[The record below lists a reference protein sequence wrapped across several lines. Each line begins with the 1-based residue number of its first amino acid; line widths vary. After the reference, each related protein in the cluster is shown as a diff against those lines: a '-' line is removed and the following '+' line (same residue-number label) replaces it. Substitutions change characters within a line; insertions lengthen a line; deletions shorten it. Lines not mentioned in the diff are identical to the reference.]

1 MNVARMLGALLDG
14 AATPPRRA
22 TARRGHGPFGMTAGE
37 TRQIG
42 RLLGSLADM
51 AVEALQPPPPSPAQ
65 PGRAGPSAPPR
76 PAPPPPPRP
85 ATRAGI
91 PDTGGS
97 PWTPQPAPPAADAPR
112 AEATEALLLT
122 QAMVAAARADGVSDA
137 AERAAIARQLDAAG
151 LDEAEREHVLAGFDN
166 PPTPEALAQQ
176 AGDPMLRAQL
186 YAACVAAMGQI
197 NPAERLWL
205 DRLGVALKLDGAARG
220 VIEKRLA

>member
-1 MNVARMLGALLDG
+1 MLGALLDG

-22 TARRGHGPFGMTAGE
+22 TARRGNGPFGMTAGE

-51 AVEALQPPPPSPAQ
+51 AIEAVQPPPPSPAQ
-65 PGRAGPSAPPR
+65 PGRAGP
-76 PAPPPPPRP
+76 PPPPRP
-85 ATRAGI
+85 ATRARI

>member
-22 TARRGHGPFGMTAGE
+22 TARRGNGPFGMTAGE

-51 AVEALQPPPPSPAQ
+51 AIEAVQPPPPSPAQ
-65 PGRAGPSAPPR
+65 PGRAGP
-76 PAPPPPPRP
+76 PPPPRP
-85 ATRAGI
+85 ATRARI

>member
-51 AVEALQPPPPSPAQ
+51 AIEAVQQAPPSPAQ
-65 PGRAGPSAPPR
+65 PGRAGP
-76 PAPPPPPRP
+76 PPPPRP
-85 ATRAGI
+85 ATRARI

-97 PWTPQPAPPAADAPR
+97 PRTPQPAPPPADAPR

>member
-51 AVEALQPPPPSPAQ
+51 AIEAVQQAPPSPAQ
-65 PGRAGPSAPPR
+65 PGRAGP
-76 PAPPPPPRP
+76 PPPPRP
-85 ATRAGI
+85 ATRARI

-97 PWTPQPAPPAADAPR
+97 PRTPQPAPPPADAPR

-122 QAMVAAARADGVSDA
+122 QAMVAAALADGVSDA

>member
-51 AVEALQPPPPSPAQ
+51 AIEAVQPPPPSAAQ
-65 PGRAGPSAPPR
+65 PGRAGP
-76 PAPPPPPRP
+76 PAPPRP
-85 ATRAGI
+85 ATRARI

>member
-1 MNVARMLGALLDG
+1 MLGALLDG

-51 AVEALQPPPPSPAQ
+51 AIEAVQQAPPSPAQ
-65 PGRAGPSAPPR
+65 PGRAGP
-76 PAPPPPPRP
+76 PPPPRP
-85 ATRAGI
+85 ATRARI

-97 PWTPQPAPPAADAPR
+97 PRTPQPAPPPADAPR

>member
-1 MNVARMLGALLDG
+1 MDVSRMLGALLDG

-22 TARRGHGPFGMTAGE
+22 TGRRGRGPFGMTAGE
-37 TRQIG
+37 TRRIG
-42 RLLGSLADM
+42 RMLGSLAEM
-51 AVEALQPPPPSPAQ
+51 AIEATQAPPSAAK
-65 PGRAGPSAPPR
+65 PGQAVDM
-76 PAPPPPPRP
+76 PAPAR
-85 ATRAGI
+85 RI

-97 PWTPQPAPPAADAPR
+97 PWAPQPAPLPAHAPH
-112 AEATEALLLT
+112 AEAAEALLLT
-122 QAMVAAARADGVSDA
+122 QAMVAAARADGVTDA

-176 AGDPMLRAQL
+176 AADPMLRAQL

-205 DRLGVALKLDGAARG
+205 DRLGMALKLDAPARDI
-220 VIEKRLA
+220 IEKRLA

>member
-1 MNVARMLGALLDG
+1 MLGALLDG

-51 AVEALQPPPPSPAQ
+51 AIEAVQQAPPSPAQ
-65 PGRAGPSAPPR
+65 PGRAGP
-76 PAPPPPPRP
+76 PAPPRP
-85 ATRAGI
+85 ATRARI

-97 PWTPQPAPPAADAPR
+97 PWTPQPAPPPADAPR